1 MRSWRRPGLN
11 YIRSFGDS
19 MFLMAGLLGGES
31 LSMIDLVVEPG
42 MIRRLGEVAPVGL
55 AMAVTTIRAT

>member
-1 MRSWRRPGLN
+1 
-11 YIRSFGDS
+11 